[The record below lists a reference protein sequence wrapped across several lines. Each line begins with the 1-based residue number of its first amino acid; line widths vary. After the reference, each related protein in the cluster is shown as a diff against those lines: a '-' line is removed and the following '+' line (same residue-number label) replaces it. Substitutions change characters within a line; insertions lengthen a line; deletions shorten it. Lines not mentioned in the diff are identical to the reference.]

1 MPSIKNCEILFVL
14 VLTLEGNLFIKVN
27 NGQLED
33 KFQRMLLSDLDNSQ
47 VNGKV
52 SEFTTY

>member
-52 SEFTTY
+52 SEFTTN

>member
-27 NGQLED
+27 NGQLEI
-33 KFQRMLLSDLDNSQ
+33 KTSQRMLLSDLDNS
-47 VNGKV
+47 
-52 SEFTTY
+52 